1 MKILIAP
8 DSFKGSNS
16 SIEVASHIEIGI
28 RRVFPEAET
37 VKIPIADGG
46 EGTVE
51 ALVFGGGGA
60 FHTAEVTGPMGK
72 PVTATYGVLPGGTGV
87 IEIAAASGLPLVAE
101 DERNPM
107 LTTTFGVGE
116 LILEV
121 LNRGCTNIVIG
132 LGGSA
137 TNDGGVGMAQALGV
151 SFKDKN
157 GVELEL
163 GASGIAELATVD
175 VSAMNPKVAKASI
188 VIASDVNSPLCGP
201 SGASAI
207 FGPQKG
213 ADEDMVIELDSALG
227 HLANTVKAQLGV
239 DMADISGAGAAG
251 GLGYGLMAFCGAKM
265 KTGIET
271 IMDSVEINRHLS
283 FCDLVITGEGRI
295 DGQSVFGK
303 VPVGVAKRA
312 KKYGLPVLAITGGI
326 GSGAEA
332 VYEHGVDSIISI
344 VSEPMT
350 LGKAISKS
358 EALLEET
365 AERAMRLLKIGMNI
379 WRA

>member
-1 MKILIAP
+1 
-8 DSFKGSNS
+8 
-16 SIEVASHIEIGI
+16 
-28 RRVFPEAET
+28 
-37 VKIPIADGG
+37 
-46 EGTVE
+46 
-51 ALVFGGGGA
+51 
-60 FHTAEVTGPMGK
+60 
-72 PVTATYGVLPGGTGV
+72 
-87 IEIAAASGLPLVAE
+87 
-101 DERNPM
+101 
-107 LTTTFGVGE
+107 
-116 LILEV
+116 
-121 LNRGCTNIVIG
+121 
-132 LGGSA
+132 
-137 TNDGGVGMAQALGV
+137 
-151 SFKDKN
+151 
-157 GVELEL
+157 
-163 GASGIAELATVD
+163 
-175 VSAMNPKVAKASI
+175 
-188 VIASDVNSPLCGP
+188 
-201 SGASAI
+201 
-207 FGPQKG
+207 
-213 ADEDMVIELDSALG
+213 
-227 HLANTVKAQLGV
+227 
-239 DMADISGAGAAG
+239 
-251 GLGYGLMAFCGAKM
+251 M

>member
-51 ALVFGGGGA
+51 ALVFGGGGT
-60 FHTAEVTGPMGK
+60 FHTAEVTGPMGN

-188 VIASDVNSPLCGP
+188 VIASDVNSPLYGP